1 MFSLRFFIIASVL
14 LALFTLLWSGKP
26 LQQGAL
32 PQARVL
38 PQSVVA
44 GDIQPDKT
52 HDGVQDQLEV
62 ELQGLL
68 DRLMQTAES
77 VDAANARITEMPV
90 RPRPTLREQLRA
102 AGVADSIID
111 ALQQQLRQN
120 RFSLRELR
128 AQALREGWIDS
139 PQYRQRSN
147 VSGDPTRG
155 LREMFGDYV
164 FDLYLY
170 FTGHPN
176 RVQIDAVAP
185 DSAAAEA
192 GLQAGDVIIRYT
204 SNNIYSVFD
213 LRRAWQRG
221 EADEN
226 VLLEFLRDGRRL
238 STTLLRGKLDVRLKM
253 VAREPDD

>member
-1 MFSLRFFIIASVL
+1 MVFLRSFFIVVVVLAFALFMLLQSGRFFQQEELPEAFALTQPNEAVNEGRE
-14 LALFTLLWSGKP
+14 LA
-26 LQQGAL
+26 
-32 PQARVL
+32 AR
-38 PQSVVA
+38 
-44 GDIQPDKT
+44 
-52 HDGVQDQLEV
+52 DQLEV

-68 DRLMQTAES
+68 ARLMQTAES